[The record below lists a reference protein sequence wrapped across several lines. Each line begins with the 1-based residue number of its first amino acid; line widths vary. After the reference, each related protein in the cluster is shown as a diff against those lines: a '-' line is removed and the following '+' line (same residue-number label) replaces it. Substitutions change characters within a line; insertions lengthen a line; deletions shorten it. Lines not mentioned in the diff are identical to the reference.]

1 MSLVADIKAIQRAVG
16 ADPDGVFGP
25 VTAARVLAELERTSN
40 VEHPTSNIEG
50 EDIDPRTLEH
60 VRSLDP
66 KAQDRFLQFIRLA
79 KATAATFGCDYIGIE
94 GHRTWEEQNA
104 LYAKGR
110 TAPGGIV
117 TRAKGGFSNHN
128 FGIAMD
134 FGVFRG
140 KSYLDD
146 SNTDLA
152 LQVHRAC
159 SVHARKL
166 GFDWGGD
173 WKAIKDEPHFE
184 ISTGLTTSQKRK
196 LYQEKGSVL

>member
-1 MSLVADIKAIQRAVG
+1 MSLVGDIKEIQAFYGTDR
-16 ADPDGVFGP
+16 DGVIGP
-25 VTAARVLAELERTSN
+25 QTIRAILTDIRSRGGSQVQPEES
-40 VEHPTSNIEG
+40 
-50 EDIDPRTLEH
+50 DIDARTMEH

-94 GHRTWEEQNA
+94 GHRTWDEQDA

-110 TAPGGIV
+110 TAPGSIV

-146 SNTDLA
+146 TNTDLA

-159 SVHARKL
+159 AVHARKL

-173 WKAIKDEPHFE
+173 WPMKDDPHFE
-184 ISTGLTTSQKRK
+184 ISTRLTLSQKRK